1 MVFYSGSK
9 EEVIRFSPGGC
20 GYPGSIRN
28 IFPKRRKA
36 VLARAKRLMKCV
48 SVQRRIVESAF
59 YNFWRC
65 KEISREAADGTQMGI
80 MSREEALA
88 LSEEKRLDLVCI
100 SPKANPPV
108 CKILDYG
115 KYKYELQKREKEA
128 KKKQKTTQVKEIR
141 LSTFIEDH
149 DIMVKAKTGAKFLKE
164 GDKLKVSLRFRGRE
178 KDYVARGMEVM
189 NKFAEAVSEVGDIDK
204 KPNFE
209 GRSLTM
215 ILTPKSDK

>member
-1 MVFYSGSK
+1 MNPPFIYF
-9 EEVIRFSPGGC
+9 R
-20 GYPGSIRN
+20 
-28 IFPKRRKA
+28 
-36 VLARAKRLMKCV
+36 
-48 SVQRRIVESAF
+48 
-59 YNFWRC
+59 RC
-65 KEISREAADGTQMGI
+65 KEISREAMINEEIRAKELRVIAADGTQLGI

-115 KYKYELQKREKEA
+115 KYKYELQKKEKEA

-149 DIMVKAKTGAKFLKE
+149 DIMVKAKTGAKFLKD